1 MPEQTNTLIIGCK
14 YEIRNAFGIKY
25 NLTFTFHKNV
35 LLSDK
40 EISFYKFECDE
51 NTFQNIYKD
60 NKPIDLLKQDIILIQ
75 VLSDAN

>member
-1 MPEQTNTLIIGCK
+1 MPEQIYTFIISSTNK
-14 YEIRNAFGIKY
+14 IRNAFETKY

-40 EISFYKFECDE
+40 EISFYK
-51 NTFQNIYKD
+51 KD